1 MGQEIICKTLTVAR
15 DNFPTYLSTSEQLR
29 LILRFGLCANQMI
42 LIILGTEY
50 VQGFDLVGENAK
62 RMAEIDA
69 QLEQFQRQRSP
80 SSQSDKENSEA
91 ASDYVSSGLI
101 SQGKFFSAKAQNC
114 HKCAIGNFSM

>member
-1 MGQEIICKTLTVAR
+1 MGSRDYLQTLTVAC

-29 LILRFGLCANQMI
+29 LISSFRLCANQMI

-69 QLEQFQRQRSP
+69 QLEQFQHQRSP

-91 ASDYVSSGLI
+91 GSGYVSNGLI
-101 SQGKFFSAKAQNC
+101 SRGKFFSAKAQNC
-114 HKCAIGNFSM
+114 HKCAIGYSV

>member
-1 MGQEIICKTLTVAR
+1 
-15 DNFPTYLSTSEQLR
+15 
-29 LILRFGLCANQMI
+29 MI

-69 QLEQFQRQRSP
+69 QLEQFQHQRSP

-91 ASDYVSSGLI
+91 ASGYVSSGLI
-101 SQGKFFSAKAQNC
+101 SRGKFFSDKAQNC
-114 HKCAIGNFSM
+114 HKCAIGYSV